1 AAMLEIFRSRRAA
14 IVYRD
19 PRDVYVDRRDNDLNH
34 WRTSAQLAAFYAY
47 GLHRYAAYKLDR
59 GEGDPGLREVPFERF
74 VKNDRFRAR
83 VRSWLLGEMADVPT
97 VRHFDPAVSGRNIG
111 IHVGALEPA
120 EQVQLQV
127 ALEDCRILDRL
138 SDTAWEA

>member
-1 AAMLEIFRSRRAA
+1 SLCSMLVQQSGGQAVLFNNAIFGRDAAMLEIFRSRRAA

-47 GLHRYAAYKLDR
+47 GLHQYAGYKLDR
-59 GEGDPGLREVPFERF
+59 GKDDPGLREVPFERF

-83 VRSWLLGEMADVPT
+83 VRSWLL
-97 VRHFDPAVSGRNIG
+97 
-111 IHVGALEPA
+111 
-120 EQVQLQV
+120 
-127 ALEDCRILDRL
+127 
-138 SDTAWEA
+138 